1 MDSRDQELLNEQLQ
15 RLQLPPCR
23 DGLMIL
29 TIVGV
34 FLAGMTTGGLVFER
48 NRATNGFERW
58 KDGVSLFLE
67 RLADDRAVTVPSAA
81 SRA

>member
-1 MDSRDQELLNEQLQ
+1 MDS
-15 RLQLPPCR
+15 PS
-23 DGLMIL
+23 
-29 TIVGV
+29 
-34 FLAGMTTGGLVFER
+34 TTAVPRRSNDSDYSWSVPSWDDHGWFHVCER